1 MGERTDEIERHIS
14 ATRSELGDNIDE
26 LQQKVKTTF
35 DWRAQFQQRP
45 WILAGAAFGGGL
57 LVSLLIPGRRSSS
70 RHRDQR
76 WRPER
81 YGRSRSEHRRLEY
94 GGGEGRSAFAEK
106 TASVWDNIRSALLT
120 AGVSRL
126 TSFVEE
132 LLPGFHEQ
140 FRQRQSQSPQGR
152 REYQLERRQNPRRT
166 NGADEASESRPA
178 WRRNASGETDFGPDA

>member
-14 ATRSELGDNIDE
+14 DTRNELGDHIDE

-45 WILAGAAFGGGL
+45 WMLVGAAFGGGL
-57 LVSLLIPGRRSSS
+57 LVSLLIPGGRSSS
-70 RHRDQR
+70 RDRNQR

-81 YGRSRSEHRRLEY
+81 YGRSSSEHRRLEY
-94 GGGEGRSAFAEK
+94 SGGQGRSAFAEK
-106 TASVWDNIRSALLT
+106 TAGVWDNIRSALLT
-120 AGVSRL
+120 TGVSRL

-140 FRQRQSQSPQGR
+140 LRQRQSQNSQGR
-152 REYQLERRQNPRRT
+152 RENQIERRRT

-178 WRRNASGETDFGPDA
+178 WRRNASGETNFGPDA